1 MQRKYRKD
9 NKMKYIA
16 HKDGERVQSVKAHLE
31 GTAERAGD
39 FAEKFGKREWGYCCG
54 MLHDIGKYAKE
65 FQKKIQEN
73 TDDRVDH
80 ATAGAQVCK
89 EQGRY
94 YPILSYCIAG
104 HHAGLPDYGNT
115 AISSSLC
122 GRWKKRICDYQA
134 YKDEIRIPELDTE
147 PIAFDKDR
155 NMDFALGTFIRMLYS
170 CLVDADF
177 LDTELFMKNG
187 DTGRN
192 SGESMEI
199 LQNRLKNHI
208 SEWLKNT
215 DEDTINGRRTEILN
229 NCIREGKQKEGI
241 FRLTVPTGGGKTV
254 ASLAFALEHA
264 VKNHKDRIIYVIP
277 YTSIIEQ
284 NAQVFR
290 EILGE
295 ENVLE
300 NHCNVDYESSEEF
313 KPMQLASE
321 NWDKPVVVT
330 TNVQFFESLFAN
342 KSSKCRKI
350 HNIANSVIILDE
362 AQMLPMDYL
371 KPCIA
376 MLQELVDSYSASI
389 VLCTATQPALDSFF
403 SKNELIK
410 ELCPRMEE
418 QFSFFK
424 RVNYQNLGKI
434 RQDHLI
440 EKLKKENN
448 ALCIVNTKKAAQVI
462 YKELHGEGI
471 YHLSTSMY
479 PKHRKRVLKT
489 IRERLKN
496 REKCI
501 VISTSLVE
509 AGVDLD
515 FATVYRQIAGLDSM
529 IQAAGRCN
537 REGKRELS
545 NSIVC
550 IFDLE
555 EFQIAQRQR
564 QQIDV
569 SKGILQDYT
578 DIADLKAITD
588 YFTRLYHSRGTSLD
602 KKKIM
607 DEFQKMECNFAKVAK
622 EFKLIEE
629 NTKTI
634 FINRELDAEELLQE
648 LRIKGVTKE
657 KMRKAGQYC
666 IQVYDNTQ
674 SENTFFDKLNGAG
687 MLRPIAEE
695 MQDFYELVDG
705 EQYSEEYGL
714 DFSLEDGIALFV

>member
-300 NHCNVDYESSEEF
+300 NHYNVDYESSEEF

-350 HNIANSVIILDE
+350 HNIANSVVIFDE

-496 REKCI
+496 SEKCI